1 MSIDAMVIIGLV
13 LLAAFFIYA
22 AMATTQ
28 CGKCGKYL
36 AKVTDKKS
44 NIKTWTTTETVQSR
58 EPRNDGSSP
67 PALDY
72 VMTTYELTFSKF
84 LHECRCKYCDHRW
97 EEEVEKQTG
106 KRKLTETR
114 W

>member
-13 LLAAFFIYA
+13 LLAAFFIYTVVD
-22 AMATTQ
+22 MTQ
-28 CGKCGKYL
+28 CGKCGKYF
-36 AKVTDKKS
+36 AKVTDKKTP
-44 NIKTWTTTETVQSR
+44 IKTWTTTDTVQSK
-58 EPRNDGSSP
+58 EPQNDGSNP
-67 PALDY
+67 PAWDL
-72 VMTTYELTFSKF
+72 VMTTYELTFKKF

-106 KRKLTETR
+106 KRKISETR